1 MHPDKNVAMSDHQYG
16 TCVHKLFSTF
26 KDGLDTKF
34 KDHQDSIINFQ
45 NDETNMNAELMSN
58 FATSYENHI
67 SGTVEIIPF
76 YFDASMMMQHH
87 RVYIT
92 ILHAA
97 LCVTYNMQHIIC
109 ILRIYHILRTYN
121 FYSTCF

>member
-1 MHPDKNVAMSDHQYG
+1 MHPDENVAMTDHQYG

-26 KDGLDTKF
+26 KDGLNTKF

-87 RVYIT
+87 RVYI
-92 ILHAA
+92 IFLHA
-97 LCVTYNMQHIIC
+97 TYYVLHIIC
-109 ILRIYHILRTYN
+109 NILFV
-121 FYSTCF
+121 FYV